1 MIIPNLTQTNTT
13 SYLIPPQTGQIQ
25 QDDNFVR
32 DFGESILADLAGL
45 GFTKRI
51 CPIKS
56 LGKITKKDWIN
67 EAYSTIYLNGFY
79 GKKYTFIIKDTTLLI
94 RCRASKRDRHESIR
108 EYRGSRSLRSDKIDL
123 AEPNFEEKLREV
135 IYSSY
140 KYYLTD
146 KIIDMVFKKV
156 KNPEK
161 VAIATKNAFP
171 DCKFTDLQNK
181 IINIIS
187 KNVSQ

>member
-1 MIIPNLTQTNTT
+1 MKTLPNLTQI
-13 SYLIPPQTGQIQ
+13 SMSPWLLPPEIQ
-25 QDDNFVR
+25 KDDNFVR
-32 DFGESILADLAGL
+32 EFGESILTDLAHL
-45 GFTKRI
+45 GFTKRM

-56 LGKITKKDWIN
+56 LGQVVKRDWIN

-94 RCRASKRDRHESIR
+94 KCRASKRDKDKSIR
-108 EYRGSRSLRSDKIDL
+108 EYRGIRSLRCDKIDL
-123 AEPNFEEKLREV
+123 AEPNFEEKLKEV

-161 VAIATKNAFP
+161 VAMATKNAFP
-171 DCKFTDLQNK
+171 NLKFTDLQNK
-181 IINIIS
+181 IVNIIS